1 MGEYSWQAG
10 GSDALRPM
18 PRPAGV
24 AASSQLLARSG
35 GEDVDLLLGELNHR
49 IRNLLTMVEAVVRQT
64 QSTDVEEYRTKLMA
78 RISGLRGLFEVIGR
92 AQADS
97 VGLAE
102 LIEASVRP
110 FCANRRDMTA
120 VGRDIELEPR
130 LALALHLV
138 FHELATN
145 AHKYGALCA
154 GGEVSISWVVGQ
166 RTGTARRLAIAWTE
180 RGGPEVQ
187 EPAHR
192 GFGTRVI
199 MRALDGYGEAQLEFK
214 TAGVAC
220 TMLIDLDRAVQACA

>member
-1 MGEYSWQAG
+1 MGEYSWRAG
-10 GSDALRPM
+10 GSGALRPM

-24 AASSQLLARSG
+24 TASSRLLARSG

-97 VGLAE
+97 VGLAD

-120 VGRDIELEPR
+120 VGPDIELEPR

-154 GGEVSISWVVGQ
+154 GGEVSISWVVG
-166 RTGTARRLAIAWTE
+166 RCADLRSS
-180 RGGPEVQ
+180 GPS
-187 EPAHR
+187 
-192 GFGTRVI
+192 
-199 MRALDGYGEAQLEFK
+199 
-214 TAGVAC
+214 TAGPRC
-220 TMLIDLDRAVQACA
+220 RSRRTAVLAPGSSCARLTDTEKRSWSSRRRVSPARC